1 MERREMLA
9 RFGAVLGTAALGG
22 CLGGNRPG
30 GGGTGDGDGTTSD
43 GNVTDGESTTTEP
56 TTDETTSGES
66 TLTDSALEV
75 TGAECGKP
83 SNDASVEFVSGDGSV
98 VVTGTI
104 RGSNTCYTAEIADA
118 SYDPETGT
126 LDVTVTSVQSDEADA
141 CAQCITEIS
150 YEATF
155 AFDGGLPATV
165 TVVHDAMGES
175 TTVATAESS

>member
-9 RFGAVLGTAALGG
+9 RFGAVLGTVTLGG
-22 CLGGNRPG
+22 CLGGGNRPG
-30 GGGTGDGDGTTSD
+30 GGGGRTEGTTTGDG
-43 GNVTDGESTTTEP
+43 NATDGESTT
-56 TTDETTSGES
+56 DETAGGGQT

-83 SNDASVEFVSGDGSV
+83 SNDASVEFASGGDSV

-104 RGSNTCYTAEIADA
+104 RESDPCHTAELADA

-126 LDVTVTSVQSDEADA
+126 LDVTVASVRPDGTDA
-141 CAQCITEIS
+141 CAECIAEIS

-155 AFDGGLPATV
+155 SFDGGPPATV
-165 TVVHDAMGES
+165 MVVHEAMGES